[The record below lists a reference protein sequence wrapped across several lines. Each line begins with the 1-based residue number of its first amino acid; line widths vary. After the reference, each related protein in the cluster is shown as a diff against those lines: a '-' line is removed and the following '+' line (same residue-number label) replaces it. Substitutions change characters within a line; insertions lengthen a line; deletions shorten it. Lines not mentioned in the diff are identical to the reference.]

1 MASPDLSLVGDSGAS
16 CPYLYALKTDGSV
29 QQSYGK
35 VIHSA
40 HNKYRQMTEV
50 VQLSQFAT
58 KFMLR
63 EEEPERSF
71 IDQVELRLR
80 MKDKSYL
87 RFAPK
92 TASLGKT
99 DSEYVEIAPFTAIE
113 INFDLPENIKK
124 ENVERATLAITG

>member
-1 MASPDLSLVGDSGAS
+1 M
-16 CPYLYALKTDGSV
+16 
-29 QQSYGK
+29 
-35 VIHSA
+35 
-40 HNKYRQMTEV
+40 
-50 VQLSQFAT
+50 QLSQFAT

-113 INFDLPENIKK
+113 INFDLPEDIKK
-124 ENVERATLAITG
+124 ENVERATLAIT